1 MLELAIAL
9 SLGIGVLLGMLGGG
23 GSVLLVPVLLSVLKL
38 PTKTALATSQ
48 MVMAATTVVAM
59 VLHARAGRVVF
70 RTGVLFGLSGMAGS
84 FLGGRLAHYIS
95 PSVLLSGFVVLMLA
109 SAIQMLR
116 GSRKKTAPKSGA
128 AWWLGMLVGFPT
140 GLVAGMLG
148 AGGGFLVVPALTIFG
163 GLAMEQAVGTS
174 LLVIAMQAFAGSLGY
189 LGHSTVDFRLVG
201 MLASVMAVGSLGGAV
216 LSQRVPAAFLRRLF
230 AALLIAVAI
239 QMLVQTFF

>member
-1 MLELAIAL
+1 MLEVAIAL
-9 SLGIGVLLGMLGGG
+9 ALVIGVLLGMLGGG
-23 GSVLLVPVLLSVLKL
+23 GSVLLVPVLLYVLKL
-38 PTKTALATSQ
+38 PAKSALATSQ
-48 MVMAATTVVAM
+48 MVMALTSVVAM

-70 RTGVLFGLSGMAGS
+70 RTGVLFGLSGMVGS
-84 FLGGRLAHYIS
+84 FLGGRLAHYI
-95 PSVLLSGFVVLMLA
+95 PSKVLLGGFVALMLA

-116 GSRKKTAPKSGA
+116 GGRRETAQTTPGS
-128 AWWLGMLVGFPT
+128 WWKGMMIGFPT

-163 GLAMEQAVGTS
+163 GLLMEQAVGTS

-189 LGHSTVDFRLVG
+189 LGHSSVDFRQVAI
-201 MLASVMAVGSLGGAV
+201 LAAVMGVSSLGGAA

-230 AALLIAVAI
+230 AGLLLAVAV

>member
-116 GSRKKTAPKSGA
+116 GSRKKTEPKSGA

-189 LGHSTVDFRLVG
+189 LGHSTVDFHLVG

>member
-116 GSRKKTAPKSGA
+116 GSRKKTEPKSGA

-201 MLASVMAVGSLGGAV
+201 MLASVMAVSSLGGAV

>member
-84 FLGGRLAHYIS
+84 FLGGRLAHYI
-95 PSVLLSGFVVLMLA
+95 PANLLLSGFVVLMLA

>member
-84 FLGGRLAHYIS
+84 FLGGRLAHYI
-95 PSVLLSGFVVLMLA
+95 PANLLLSGFVVLMLA

-116 GSRKKTAPKSGA
+116 GNRKKTEPKAGA